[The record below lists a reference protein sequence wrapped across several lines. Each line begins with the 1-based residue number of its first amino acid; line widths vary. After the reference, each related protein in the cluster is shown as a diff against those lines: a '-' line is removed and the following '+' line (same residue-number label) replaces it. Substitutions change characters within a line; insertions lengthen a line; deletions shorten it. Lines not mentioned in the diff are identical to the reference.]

1 MISKAII
8 TVSGKDTVGI
18 IHAITGKLLDYNA
31 NVLEINQVVV
41 SDYFTMIDRDIT
53 GISDKF
59 DELKRDLIKV
69 GKAINQEVM
78 VQHEDILIDDAQYMT
93 RRKMNTKDIL
103 QTIRMINEENLISEP
118 LQWEFHYLIQLMRM
132 EKHAKKF
139 MIKLPE
145 KAENLV

>member
-41 SDYFTMIDRDIT
+41 SDYFTMILIADIT

-78 VQHEDILIDDAQYMT
+78 VQHEDIFDTMHNI
-93 RRKMNTKDIL
+93 
-103 QTIRMINEENLISEP
+103 
-118 LQWEFHYLIQLMRM
+118 
-132 EKHAKKF
+132 
-139 MIKLPE
+139 
-145 KAENLV
+145 